1 MFLLRIAPPPGA
13 DSDTLRALG
22 KYNFRGNLGPH
33 LLNSSSGPPKVLGPM
48 ALPALMPIG
57 SVRPLEEGGPQTRVC
72 LGAPKGVNPPLILSV
87 ILRPTRWLASL
98 QLARCF
104 MISNQLGVP
113 AGNFPAGM

>member
-72 LGAPKGVNPPLILSV
+72 LGAPDGVNPPL
-87 ILRPTRWLASL
+87 
-98 QLARCF
+98 F
-104 MISNQLGVP
+104 K
-113 AGNFPAGM
+113 